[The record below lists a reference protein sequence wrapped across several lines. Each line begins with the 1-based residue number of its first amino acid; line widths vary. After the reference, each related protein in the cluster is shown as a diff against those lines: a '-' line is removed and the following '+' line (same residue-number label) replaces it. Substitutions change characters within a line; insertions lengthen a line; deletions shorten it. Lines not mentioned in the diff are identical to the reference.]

1 MVVASDQRVNAT
13 VFSELDQVV
22 VAGIGGHNPGRV
34 VRIRQPDRLLLEA
47 PAEFINLISD
57 FRHKFKWSA
66 VSRATSESQWSA
78 ARAVNPARDIKMAA
92 SPAQRA
98 KASGAGDGDRTRYL
112 NLGKVALCQM
122 SYSRVICLS
131 DLKAYRSRFPPRL
144 PPEEPSR

>member
-66 VSRATSESQWSA
+66 VSRSTEAERKRGRSG
-78 ARAVNPARDIKMAA
+78 
-92 SPAQRA
+92 AQRA
-98 KASGAGDGDRTRYL
+98 QLKLAGAIQVNG
-112 NLGKVALCQM
+112 
-122 SYSRVICLS
+122 
-131 DLKAYRSRFPPRL
+131 
-144 PPEEPSR
+144 E

>member
-47 PAEFINLISD
+47 PAVINLISD

-66 VSRATSESQWSA
+66 VSRSTEAERQASLRGSAT
-78 ARAVNPARDIKMAA
+78 RAVNPARDIQMAP
-92 SPAQRA
+92 SPALRAKVSGAQRA
-98 KASGAGDGDRTRYL
+98 RSIPRAT
-112 NLGKVALCQM
+112 
-122 SYSRVICLS
+122 
-131 DLKAYRSRFPPRL
+131 LKWLRL
-144 PPEEPSR
+144 PRYERKSVERSARGQSRARH